1 MRSDGY
7 GQVYIRVTH
16 NRAISYI
23 KTDKMVAQSDLSK
36 KGEIKDSAVSKYC
49 SEQIYYF
56 NSLLENPEWTD
67 PVRQS

>member
-49 SEQIYYF
+49 SEQIY
-56 NSLLENPEWTD
+56 
-67 PVRQS
+67 

>member
-1 MRSDGY
+1 MPTFKPVIRGMRSDGY

-49 SEQIYYF
+49 SEQIY
-56 NSLLENPEWTD
+56 
-67 PVRQS
+67 